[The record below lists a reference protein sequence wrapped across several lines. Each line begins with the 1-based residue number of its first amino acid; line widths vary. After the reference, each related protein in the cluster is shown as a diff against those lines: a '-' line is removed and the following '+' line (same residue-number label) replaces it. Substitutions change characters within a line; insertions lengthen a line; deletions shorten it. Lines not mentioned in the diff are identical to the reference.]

1 MIQEHRKT
9 EWIPCSL
16 FSLCGTI
23 LEHYGC
29 VSQRHVDAG
38 DQDVR
43 AQHAH
48 AADRDVGGAAL
59 EVDELAEQG
68 VSVLGGRVAALVEG
82 EKGVLQRAVL
92 RGQALLWHMQRR

>member
-1 MIQEHRKT
+1 M
-9 EWIPCSL
+9 
-16 FSLCGTI
+16 
-23 LEHYGC
+23 
-29 VSQRHVDAG
+29 
-38 DQDVR
+38 R

-48 AADRDVGGAAL
+48 AAERDVGGAAL

-92 RGQALLWHMQRR
+92 RGQALLWHMQRRQSDWEVSIIISSRPRDLWNFEFTK